1 MRSLPASLFVLLTAI
16 PATFAPSQEPAAEPP
31 APANSSPAATAQAAY
46 NQAEADYKAVFREI
60 ETLRGEYQSS
70 DSEGRK
76 AINAQLPALV
86 DKAKEKMAAWTTA
99 ALELY
104 KAAPNENQAVSDLLV
119 GMAQHF
125 VLGEAPPNATGG
137 EYIGGDQYEQ
147 AMPILT
153 ALIEGGHPER
163 KLLAWAGFSAV
174 CLGDFDAAEKYL
186 KGAQAAGVFRNQPE
200 AETEAMF
207 YFTAQ
212 QWLQN
217 LDKMR
222 SDWDAEQKIREA
234 EATADNLPRVKF
246 TTSQG
251 DIVIELFEDQAP
263 IATGNMISLVKKGFY
278 DGVVFHR
285 VLPHFMAQGGDPTGK
300 GTGGPGHNIPCE
312 CYEPDA
318 RKHFR
323 GTLSMAHAGRDTGGS
338 QFFLCFVPTTQL
350 NGRHTAFGRVVEGIE
365 VLGKLRRID
374 PSAQGP
380 FPPADKIVKAEVLRD
395 RGHGYDISKHKLPE
409 R

>member
-1 MRSLPASLFVLLTAI
+1 MRRSFAYLLLLLTALPASFVRAQDA
-16 PATFAPSQEPAAEPP
+16 PADLPAA
-31 APANSSPAATAQAAY
+31 AGGNAAAAQAAY
-46 NQAEADYKAVFREI
+46 DTAEAEYKAVFKEI
-60 ETLRGEYQSS
+60 ETLRGQYQSADAES
-70 DSEGRK
+70 RK
-76 AINAQLPALV
+76 TINAQLPALV
-86 DKAKEKMAAWTTA
+86 DQAREKMAAWTTA

-104 KAAPNENQAVSDLLV
+104 KAAPNENQQVSDLLV
-119 GMAQHF
+119 GMAKHF
-125 VLGEAPPNATGG
+125 VVGEAPPKATGG
-137 EYIGGDQYEQ
+137 EHFGGDQYEQ

-163 KLLAWAGFSAV
+163 KLLAWAGYAAV
-174 CLGDFDAAEKYL
+174 CVGDFDAAEKYL
-186 KGAQAAGVFRNQPE
+186 KGAQTAGVFREQPE

-207 YFTAQ
+207 YFSAQ

-222 SDWDAEQKIREA
+222 AEWDAEQKIRAE

-246 TTSQG
+246 STSKG

-263 IATGNMISLVKKGFY
+263 IATANMISLVKKGFY

-285 VLPHFMAQGGDPTGK
+285 VLPHFMAQGGDPTGT
-300 GTGGPGHNIPCE
+300 GSGGPGHNIPCE

-365 VLGKLRRID
+365 VLGKLQRID

-380 FPPADKIVKAEVLRD
+380 FPKPDKIVKAEVIRD
-395 RGHGYDISKHKLPE
+395 RGHAYDISKNKLPE